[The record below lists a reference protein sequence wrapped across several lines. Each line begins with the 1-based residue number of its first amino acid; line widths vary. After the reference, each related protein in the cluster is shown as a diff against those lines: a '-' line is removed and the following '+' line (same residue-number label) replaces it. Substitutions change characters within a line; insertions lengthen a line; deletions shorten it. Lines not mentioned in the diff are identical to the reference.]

1 MGEDVGALFVHKDLV
16 QGQLQLPGEDL
27 VDTGAA
33 EAALAA
39 AHPGVAAA
47 LDGVDGPG
55 NDGTVDGVH
64 NLPFGDGFAPADNPA
79 VEGIL
84 LHQLGL
90 LLGGEVAED
99 GALPGVDKFR
109 LFLEGKAASL
119 EKLHRLNADGRGG
132 GQAGGL
138 DAAQVDEALGGGG
151 FLDDEVVLIG
161 VCTNPGEVPD
171 GIPEVDPG
179 HRLYRHPAD
188 KAQAGGGV
196 VDIVGLLYA
205 LGVGAD
211 NEVAVNRGSHQNAL
225 AVLIGALE
233 NDLVHKAA
241 LGLVQEE
248 IFPAVGEGGEA
259 VAAYHGVDLVGVYA
273 GCVDD
278 ILGLHIPGGG
288 M

>member
-1 MGEDVGALFVHKDLV
+1 M
-16 QGQLQLPGEDL
+16 
-27 VDTGAA
+27 
-33 EAALAA
+33 
-39 AHPGVAAA
+39 
-47 LDGVDGPG
+47 
-55 NDGTVDGVH
+55 
-64 NLPFGDGFAPADNPA
+64 
-79 VEGIL
+79 
-84 LHQLGL
+84 
-90 LLGGEVAED
+90 AED

-233 NDLVHKAA
+233 NDLIHKAA